1 MWSPCTH
8 FIQDTIYTE
17 LWTLLSIN
25 NTLPIH
31 VWHATDMADKRRV
44 DITLIDRYYTLL
56 YTNYELH
63 FTTPYWSKRLKRPL
77 LIKGLF
83 LKVLALPDVT
93 HSPKSLCLPPSGYDI
108 VHEAYIKGLTKSS
121 WLLPHSPNSTK
132 LKYDENII

>member
-1 MWSPCTH
+1 MNVTFASIQMWPPGTR
-8 FIQDTIYTE
+8 FIQDTAYTE

-63 FTTPYWSKRLKRPL
+63 PTTPYWSKRLKRPL

-93 HSPKSLCLPPSGYDI
+93 HSPKSLPPSFRLWYCPWSI
-108 VHEAYIKGLTKSS
+108 YKRFNKVKLTVAT
-121 WLLPHSPNSTK
+121 LFRFN
-132 LKYDENII
+132 